1 MYTYYI
7 ALLLA
12 STTHA
17 FSNTLCTPWKNR
29 AVAVPNKIISHRTFT
44 VQIHQSRDDN
54 NDETKVA
61 VGSKEYYA
69 GFTERSLSE
78 EPAERVT
85 GDAILGPTF
94 KFVGGAMV
102 VIVAL
107 LVGFMASNGL
117 LL

>member
-1 MYTYYI
+1 M
-7 ALLLA
+7 
-12 STTHA
+12 
-17 FSNTLCTPWKNR
+17 KN
-29 AVAVPNKIISHRTFT
+29 NS
-44 VQIHQSRDDN
+44 DD
-54 NDETKVA
+54 DETETKVA

-69 GFTERSLSE
+69 GFIQRSLLSGE

-117 LL
+117 L

>member
-1 MYTYYI
+1 MN
-7 ALLLA
+7 
-12 STTHA
+12 
-17 FSNTLCTPWKNR
+17 SNSNS
-29 AVAVPNKIISHRTFT
+29 N
-44 VQIHQSRDDN
+44 DD
-54 NDETKVA
+54 DETNVVA

-69 GFTERSLSE
+69 GFTQRSLNE

-102 VIVAL
+102 IILAL

-117 LL
+117 L